1 MRTNN
6 SRYMQE
12 VLSTMA
18 NYDHELAA
26 KIWNSDVV
34 ITVVDNPM
42 QMLEDAMKRR
52 VQPMLAMALVQN
64 MGGASGLTIRPD
76 PRTKDIAPEMLP
88 VSGDIW
94 LRSDAIE
101 MEAEHADTTWQKSAV
116 ATLAHEWKHHEGYN
130 EAEGYDAGAAMARLM
145 GEETMARHEE
155 ETKVKGVAI
164 EKENERRAAEAGIPA
179 QRSPLEELIEG
190 LIREGYGS

>member
-26 KIWNSDVV
+26 KIWNSDAV
-34 ITVVDNPM
+34 ITVVDTPE
-42 QMLEDAMKRR
+42 QMFEDALKR
-52 VQPMLAMALVQN
+52 VQPMLAMALTQN
-64 MGGASGLTIRPD
+64 MGGSSGLTIRPD
-76 PRTKDIAPEMLP
+76 PRTKDFAPEMLP

-101 MEAEHADTTWQKSAV
+101 MEAEHADTTWQKEAV

-155 ETKVKGVAI
+155 ETKIEGVAA
-164 EKENERRAAEAGIPA
+164 EKAN
-179 QRSPLEELIEG
+179 ELIAS

>member
-26 KIWNSDVV
+26 KIWNSDAV

-88 VSGDIW
+88 
-94 LRSDAIE
+94 
-101 MEAEHADTTWQKSAV
+101 
-116 ATLAHEWKHHEGYN
+116 
-130 EAEGYDAGAAMARLM
+130 
-145 GEETMARHEE
+145 
-155 ETKVKGVAI
+155 
-164 EKENERRAAEAGIPA
+164 A
-179 QRSPLEELIEG
+179 QRGHLASLRRHRDGSRARRYHLAEVS
-190 LIREGYGS
+190 RGYPRA

>member
-18 NYDHELAA
+18 NYDLELAA
-26 KIWNSDVV
+26 KIWNSDAV

-42 QMLEDAMKRR
+42 QMLEDAMKR
-52 VQPMLAMALVQN
+52 VQPMLAMSLVKH

-76 PRTKDIAPEMLP
+76 PRIKDIAPEMLP

-155 ETKVKGVAI
+155 EIKIEGVAA
-164 EKENERRAAEAGIPA
+164 EKANERRAAEAGIPA

-190 LIREGYGS
+190 LIREGYGA